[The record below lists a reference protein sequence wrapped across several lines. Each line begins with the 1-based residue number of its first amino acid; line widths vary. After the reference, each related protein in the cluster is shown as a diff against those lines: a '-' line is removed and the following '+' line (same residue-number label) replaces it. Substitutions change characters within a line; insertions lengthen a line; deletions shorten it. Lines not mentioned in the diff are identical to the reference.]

1 MKIKKIIRRL
11 GFDLVKYHS
20 RFENL
25 LKKYSIESVIDVG
38 ANEGQFARHIH
49 TIIPAAKIY
58 SFEPLKEPFK
68 KLKALKDSIP
78 DFECFNTALG
88 NTTTKINI
96 WKSSFSPSSS
106 MLPMEQLHKNIYPK
120 SAELTKE
127 SVDLDKLDNFKSKL
141 NISGKYLVKI
151 DVQGFEKEVIAG
163 GSEIIGKATLLLV
176 ETSFVSLYSNQ
187 PLFDEIAEQLFNLG
201 FRYFGHDGQHWNE
214 KNEDL
219 LFQDSIFINQS
230 SLLK

>member
-1 MKIKKIIRRL
+1 MKIKKITRKF

-20 RFENL
+20 HFENI
-25 LKKYSIESVIDVG
+25 LKKHSIKSVIDIG

-49 TIIPAAKIY
+49 TVIPEAKIY

-68 KLKALKDSIP
+68 KLEALKDSISN
-78 DFECFNTALG
+78 FKCFNTALG
-88 NTTTKINI
+88 NDTNKIDI

-106 MLPMEQLHKNIYPK
+106 MLSMEQLHKNIYPK

-141 NISGKYLVKI
+141 DISGKYLIKI

-163 GSEIIGKATLLLV
+163 GKETIGKATLLLV

-214 KNEDL
+214 KNGDL
-219 LFQDSIFINQS
+219 LFQDSIFIKQS

>member
-1 MKIKKIIRRL
+1 MKIKKIIRKL

-20 RFENL
+20 HFENQ
-25 LKKYSIESVIDVG
+25 LKKHSIECVIDVG

-49 TIIPAAKIY
+49 TIIPTAKIY

-68 KLKALKDSIP
+68 KLEALKDSIP

-88 NTTTKINI
+88 NTTSKIDI

-127 SVDLDKLDNFKSKL
+127 SVDLDKLDNFKSKFD
-141 NISGKYLVKI
+141 IGGKYLVKI

-163 GSEIIGKATLLLV
+163 GTEIIGKATLLLV

-187 PLFDEIAEQLFNLG
+187 PLFDEITEQLFNLG
-201 FRYFGHDGQHWNE
+201 FRYFGHDGQHRNE
-214 KNEDL
+214 QNGDL